1 MYTDIQKLNCL
12 IVDDEPLAQEVLA
25 AHIAKVPSLNLVQ
38 QSSNAMEAFEAL
50 HKNQVDLIFLDINM
64 PVVSG
69 LNFLRSLKDPP
80 AVILTTAYTEYALEG
95 YELDVVDYLL
105 KPIPFDRFFKAVKK
119 ASQQLGQNGKKVP
132 LLHEEASHQLSQPP
146 SQQVQ
151 VNTQEKNYFF
161 IKADGKLIK
170 VNYADIR
177 YIEGMKDYLKI
188 HTTNQAIVTHH
199 TMKAMEE
206 QLPSGKFMRVHKSY
220 IIALNAIRAIEGNI
234 IHLDM
239 EKAEIPLG
247 NSFRDALLAVVSTT

>member
-1 MYTDIQKLNCL
+1 MHPDLPKLNCL
-12 IVDDEPLAQEVLA
+12 IVDDEPLAQEVLV
-25 AHIAKVPSLNLVQ
+25 AHIAKIPSLNLVQ

-50 HKNQVDLIFLDINM
+50 HKNHIDLIFLDINM

-105 KPIPFDRFFKAVKK
+105 KPVPFDRFFKAVKK
-119 ASQQLGQNGKKVP
+119 ATVQLNQSGRKVP
-132 LLHEEASHQLSQPP
+132 LLQEEPGLQMPVATAP
-146 SQQVQ
+146 
-151 VNTQEKNYFF
+151 VNVNAQEKNYFF

-188 HTTNQAIVTHH
+188 HTTTQTIVTHH

-206 QLPSGKFMRVHKSY
+206 QLPSNKFMRVHKSY
-220 IIALNAIRAIEGNI
+220 IIALNAIKAIEGSI

-239 EKAEIPLG
+239 DKAEVPLG
-247 NSFRDALLAVVSTT
+247 NSFRDALLAVVATS

>member
-1 MYTDIQKLNCL
+1 MYTDIPKLNCL
-12 IVDDEPLAQEVLA
+12 IVDDEPLAQEVLV
-25 AHIAKVPSLNLVQ
+25 AHIAKIPSLNLVQ
-38 QSSNAMEAFEAL
+38 QSSNGMEAFEAL
-50 HKNQVDLIFLDINM
+50 HKNHIDLIFLDINM

-105 KPIPFDRFFKAVKK
+105 KPVPFDRFFKAVKK
-119 ASQQLGQNGKKVP
+119 AAQQLNQSGRKVP
-132 LLHEEASHQLSQPP
+132 LIQDEPALQLPAAT
-146 SQQVQ
+146 
-151 VNTQEKNYFF
+151 VNVNAQEKNYFF

-177 YIEGMKDYLKI
+177 YIEGMKNYLKI
-188 HTTNQAIVTHH
+188 HTVNQTIVTHH

-206 QLPSGKFMRVHKSY
+206 QLPYDKFMRVHKSY
-220 IIALNAIRAIEGNI
+220 IIALNAIKAIEGNI

-239 EKAEIPLG
+239 DKAEIPLG
-247 NSFRDALLAVVSTT
+247 NSFREALLAVVATS

>member
-1 MYTDIQKLNCL
+1 MYTDLPKLNCL

-25 AHIAKVPSLNLVQ
+25 AHIARIPSLNLVQ

-50 HKNQVDLIFLDINM
+50 HKNTIDLIFLDINM

-105 KPIPFDRFFKAVKK
+105 KPVPFDRFLKAVKK
-119 ASQQLGQNGKKVP
+119 AAAQLSHNGKAIPPIPEDTSLPLGQP
-132 LLHEEASHQLSQPP
+132 HSP
-146 SQQVQ
+146 VQ

-188 HTTNQAIVTHH
+188 HTTTQTIVTHH

-206 QLPSGKFMRVHKSY
+206 QLPSNRFMRVHKSY
-220 IIALNAIRAIEGNI
+220 IIALNAIKAIEGNI

-239 EKAEIPLG
+239 DKAEIPLG

>member
-1 MYTDIQKLNCL
+1 MHTDFQKLNCL

-25 AHIAKVPSLNLVQ
+25 THIAKIPSLNLVQ
-38 QSSNAMEAFEAL
+38 QVGNAMEAFEAL
-50 HKNQVDLIFLDINM
+50 HKNHIDLIFLDINM

-105 KPIPFDRFFKAVKK
+105 KPIPFDRFFKAVNK
-119 ASQQLGQNGKKVP
+119 ASLHLSNKGRNVP
-132 LLHEEASHQLSQPP
+132 ALTEEPTFQPTK
-146 SQQVQ
+146 SNVQ
-151 VNTQEKNYFF
+151 VTQNVPEKNYFF

-170 VNYADIR
+170 VNYADIK

-188 HTTNQAIVTHH
+188 HTTTNTIVTHH

-206 QLPSGKFMRVHKSY
+206 QLPSSKFMRVHKSY
-220 IIALNAIRAIEGNI
+220 IIALNAIKSIDGNI

-239 EKAEIPLG
+239 EKAEVPLG
-247 NSFRDALLAVVSTT
+247 SSFKDALLAVVATS

>member
-1 MYTDIQKLNCL
+1 MYPDIPKLNCL
-12 IVDDEPLAQEVLA
+12 IVDDEPLAQEVLV
-25 AHIAKVPSLNLVQ
+25 AHIAKIPSLNLVQ

-50 HKNQVDLIFLDINM
+50 HKNHIDLIFLDINM

-105 KPIPFDRFFKAVKK
+105 KPVPFDRFFKAVKK
-119 ASQQLGQNGKKVP
+119 AALQLNQSGRQVP
-132 LLHEEASHQLSQPP
+132 LIQDDPGLQPLHSSAPAN
-146 SQQVQ
+146 
-151 VNTQEKNYFF
+151 VNAQEKNYFF
-161 IKADGKLIK
+161 IKADGKLVK

-188 HTTNQAIVTHH
+188 HTVNQTIVTHH

-220 IIALNAIRAIEGNI
+220 IIALNAIKAIDGNI
-234 IHLDM
+234 IYLDM
-239 EKAEIPLG
+239 DKAEIPLG
-247 NSFRDALLAVVSTT
+247 NSFREALLSVVSTS